1 MPPRGWRDPR
11 KKEEEGGVAIPAR
24 QRVDRRGSGG
34 APCAVDDLTSDR
46 ESLTD
51 EVGRCR
57 GSRRSLEARART
69 VYGVRILMLFTRDL
83 RVHDHPALDAAC
95 RVADEIVPL
104 FVTDPKLMALS
115 PNRSRFLA
123 ESLIALDRALA
134 HRGGRLVVREGD
146 PATEAAAVAAR
157 WKCDRIHLTNDAGAT
172 GRARLAR
179 LRASSAAAGI
189 DVAGFP
195 GHAVHEPGEL
205 VPQGREAYRVFTPYL
220 AAWRHAERRSV
231 LRAPRSVRSPA
242 GFDAGRLPDPSAFR
256 PTALLLPQGG
266 EDAGRKRLH
275 AFIRSELGGY
285 ASTRDDLVADGT
297 SRLSPYLRFGCVS
310 ANEMAAALAAAAP
323 ERDAGELL
331 RQLAWRDYFFQLLAA
346 DPSMTWRDLRRG
358 APGPSRD
365 GFDEGML
372 QAWKLGLTGFPLVD
386 AGMRQLLREGWM
398 HNRARLVAAS
408 FLTRRAGVPWQEGA
422 RHFQR
427 HLVDGDAANNAGNWQ
442 WVAGTGTAPRR
453 GRALSPV
460 RQAQRFDPNGA
471 YVRRYVEELAGV
483 EPRAIL
489 RPWLDPALLRATG
502 YPAPVAGLET
512 ELEGTARSTVPAA
525 PSRSVP
531 R

>member
-1 MPPRGWRDPR
+1 MV
-11 KKEEEGGVAIPAR
+11 E
-24 QRVDRRGSGG
+24 
-34 APCAVDDLTSDR
+34 
-46 ESLTD
+46 
-51 EVGRCR
+51 
-57 GSRRSLEARART
+57 
-69 VYGVRILMLFTRDL
+69 GVRILVLFTRDL
-83 RVHDHPALDAAC
+83 RVHDLPALDAAC
-95 RVADEIVPL
+95 RVADEVVPL
-104 FVTDPKLMALS
+104 FVADPKLMALS

-146 PATEAAAVAAR
+146 PATEAVAVAVR
-157 WKCDRIHLTNDAGAT
+157 WRCDRIHLTNDAGAT
-172 GRARLAR
+172 GQTRLER
-179 LRASSAAAGI
+179 LRALSAAAGI

-220 AAWRHAERRSV
+220 TAWRHAARRAV
-231 LRAPRSVRSPA
+231 VGAPRSVRSPA
-242 GFDAGRLPDPSAFR
+242 GLDAGRLPDPSAFR
-256 PTALLLPQGG
+256 STALLLPQGG

-275 AFIRSELGGY
+275 AFIRSGLEGY
-285 ASTRDDLVADGT
+285 ASARDDLAADGT

-310 ANEMAAALAAAAP
+310 TNEVAAGLDAPAP
-323 ERDAGELL
+323 ERGAGELV

-358 APGPSRD
+358 AADPPRD
-365 GFDEGML
+365 GFDEGVL
-372 QAWKLGLTGFPLVD
+372 AAWKLGLTGFPLVD

-398 HNRARLVAAS
+398 PNRARLVAAS

-460 RQAQRFDPNGA
+460 RQAQRFDPEGA

-483 EPRAIL
+483 QGPAIL

-502 YPAPVAGLET
+502 YPAPIAGLEA
-512 ELEGTARSTVPAA
+512 ELGGTARSTMPAA
-525 PSRSVP
+525 STRSVP